1 MSAIASGFNLGT
13 AAIAPGAGIDGNA
26 ISGVESFPR
35 WACGTF
41 TVGLGASGTAR
52 FVYWTQ
58 AMTRTIS
65 TLVTAS
71 GGTAAAAT
79 PTLCRIGLY
88 AVAPNGDLTLVAR
101 CASDTAM
108 YAGTQTEYARALA
121 TAGGYPASYTL
132 LAGQR
137 YAGAVLVTSGT
148 TMPTL
153 TGTAGLTALISRAPK
168 IAAAKTGETDLAA
181 SYTDASLVSSGSLF
195 YMAGV

>member
-1 MSAIASGFNLGT
+1 MTNSGWRLMT
-13 AAIAPGAGIDGNA
+13 PSIAPGQGIDGNA
-26 ISGVESFPR
+26 IAGVESFPR

-41 TVGLGASGTAR
+41 TVGLGSSGTVR

-58 AMTRTIS
+58 AVNRTIS
-65 TLVTAS
+65 NLVTAS

-79 PTLCRIGLY
+79 PTLCRMGLY
-88 AVAPNGDLTLVAR
+88 TVAANGVLTLVAR
-101 CASDTAM
+101 SASDTGM
-108 YAGTQTEYARALA
+108 YASTQQEYPKALD

-132 LAGQR
+132 VAGQR
-137 YAGAVLVTSGT
+137 YAGAVLVVSGA

-153 TGTAGLTALISRAPK
+153 TGCAGLTAILSRTPK